1 MIKYILLFLL
11 SCSQSNYFSLKNTNM
26 YIFNKKKYPI
36 HRVSWYSNLSLIEDI
51 YYTKLY
57 PEFQIIFQ
65 DPFIQSCSS
74 KILILNYSIYSNLG
88 KSSLLEEFLK
98 SKSIKYSKETS
109 SLNFIKNTT
118 FYNEFHLFQYSPIIV
133 CKDNKNPL
141 QLSFPNFTDVFLD
154 KD

>member
-74 KILILNYSIYSNLG
+74 KMI
-88 KSSLLEEFLK
+88 
-98 SKSIKYSKETS
+98 
-109 SLNFIKNTT
+109 
-118 FYNEFHLFQYSPIIV
+118 
-133 CKDNKNPL
+133 
-141 QLSFPNFTDVFLD
+141 
-154 KD
+154 